1 MPTKRRWKT
10 ICEQDFCGSWT
21 QLFSPFE
28 MWMLIM
34 CSRSMPWGFGCWDFG
49 HVHVIVFVPV
59 SVLSPNVSDLGQAIG
74 WPGQKNLSIYP
85 SIHTRPSI
93 IYPSIWFY
101 LYIFDWWHLCI
112 HLSIYPSI
120 NPSIHLLI
128 HPIIRLSIYLSIRH
142 LSLQPSLHIYIYISF
157 HFYVYVSL
165 RCECTIS
172 LSRDISW
179 VWAVL
184 CMFFAIIQ
192 SGFIY
197 LVLK

>member
-1 MPTKRRWKT
+1 MCMSSFLYPFP
-10 ICEQDFCGSWT
+10 FCHPMSVVT
-21 QLFSPFE
+21 CSPWLDPAE
-28 MWMLIM
+28 WLRA
-34 CSRSMPWGFGCWDFG
+34 SHG
-49 HVHVIVFVPV
+49 
-59 SVLSPNVSDLGQAIG
+59 
-74 WPGQKNLSIYP
+74 KKIYP
-85 SIHTRPSI
+85 SIHPSI
-93 IYPSIWFY
+93 LAHLSYIHLFVYLWLMASMHPS
-101 LYIFDWWHLCI
+101 I

-142 LSLQPSLHIYIYISF
+142 LSLQPSLHIYIYIYISF
-157 HFYVYVSL
+157 YFYVYVSL

-192 SGFIY
+192 SSFIY